1 MLFRSSSE
9 NNIQKLEDAH
19 PDLMT
24 FFNAMDE
31 VFFSVEVPTSTLIQI
46 SDACESLYGYK
57 PIDFLVNNK
66 LWFEVIHPDDQ
77 YLALNEDE
85 ILNQGKQVD
94 SQYRIIH
101 RDGSIRWIEKKIVP
115 RLDEAG
121 NLIRV
126 DGITRDITSRKLS
139 EEANRERDIRYK
151 RIVESA
157 QEGIWTID
165 ANDKTN
171 FVNKK
176 MADLLGYSPAEMMG
190 KGLYDFMD
198 TEQKEY
204 AMACMERRRN
214 GAKENLDVRY
224 TKKNGEEFWA
234 NISANPV
241 FDELGQYRGALAMV
255 TDITERRMN
264 EESMKKSEANLRTIF
279 ENTDTAYILVDP
291 QLKIVSFNLLAQK
304 YSEEHNHK
312 VLEVNKEIKHYF
324 SEQRWPIVVE
334 MLEKVAVGE
343 MIAYQLCFTKDDG
356 TIQWND
362 VRWLNV
368 KNGEGENWGFILA
381 NKDITET
388 KSATVERERIT
399 ADLIQHNN
407 DLEQFTY
414 IISHNLRAPVANIIG
429 LTDMLKDDDV
439 DEELRDEVVERVSLS
454 IKNIDTVIQDLNYIL
469 QARGVVNE
477 KRETVYFEDIIN
489 SIKTS
494 IYNMLLIESVQFKCS
509 FSDVE
514 SIFTI
519 RSYIYSIFYNLSLN
533 SIKYSRTGVAPVINI
548 TSHRVNDKIELCF
561 KDNGKGIDL
570 DKNGDQLF
578 GLYRRFDT
586 STEGKGMGLF
596 MVKTQVEA
604 LGGSIKIKS
613 KLGEGTEFTIQFNLQ
628 SVLPDTTPTT
638 GGKVN

>member
-19 PDLMT
+19 PDLMA

-31 VFFSVEVPTSTLIQI
+31 VFFSVEIPSSTLIQI

-85 ILNQGKQVD
+85 ILNQGKQVN

-101 RDGSIRWIEKKIVP
+101 KDGSIRWVEKKIVP

-126 DGITRDITSRKLS
+126 DGITRDITSRKLN

-151 RIVESA
+151 QIVESA

-165 ANDKTN
+165 ADNKTN

-176 MADLLGYSPAEMMG
+176 MADLLGYTPGEMMG

-198 TEQKEY
+198 AEQKEY

-241 FDELGQYRGALAMV
+241 FNEMGQYRGALAMV

-264 EESMKKSEANLRTIF
+264 EEAMKKSEANLRTIF
-279 ENTDTAYILVDP
+279 ENTDTAYILIDP
-291 QLKIVSFNLLAQK
+291 QLKIASFNLLAQK
-304 YSEEHNHK
+304 YSEEHNDK
-312 VLEVNKEIKHYF
+312 TLEINKEIKHYF
-324 SEQRWPIVVE
+324 SEQRWPVIAG
-334 MLEKVAVGE
+334 MLERVAAGE
-343 MIAYQLCFTKDDG
+343 MVDYQLYFTKSDG
-356 TIQWND
+356 TSQWND

-368 KNGEGENWGFILA
+368 KNSEGKNWGFILA
-381 NKDITET
+381 NKDITEA
-388 KSATVERERIT
+388 KNATLVQERIT

-429 LTDMLKDDDV
+429 LTDMLKDEDTDH
-439 DEELRDEVVERVSLS
+439 ELMNEVVERVSLS

-494 IYNMLLIESVQFKCS
+494 IYNMLLIESVQFTCS

-533 SIKYSRTGVAPVINI
+533 SIKYSQPGIAPVINI
-548 TSHRVNDKIELCF
+548 TSRRVNDKIELCF

-628 SVLPDTTPTT
+628 SVLPDAAL
-638 GGKVN
+638 KH